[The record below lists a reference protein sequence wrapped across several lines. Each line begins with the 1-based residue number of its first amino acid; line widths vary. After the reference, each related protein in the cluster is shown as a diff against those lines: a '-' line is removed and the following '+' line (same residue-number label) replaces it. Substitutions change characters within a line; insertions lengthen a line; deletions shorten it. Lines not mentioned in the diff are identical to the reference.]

1 MSPKAGV
8 RLIDEEPLEPTFGRV
23 VVSVALVSVLV
34 FLLPFVLLALGTPV
48 ALALRALV
56 EVAQWLVAFF

>member
-23 VVSVALVSVLV
+23 LVSVALLSVLV

-56 EVAQWLVAFF
+56 EVARWLVASF